1 MKTSPSQYK
10 LRQLELFVSRICE
23 PEECIQAVM
32 AIGSVAAGRAG
43 PESDIDAIIFM
54 DPLDLYAVPAESV
67 WSPDDGSFH
76 GIFSP
81 EARHPIPCSSIF
93 CGSLGLWQATGFEWP
108 EPRLAEL
115 ASGKVVFDRH
125 GAVGELIQKR
135 SHYAEKTQRQ
145 KLDEAVT
152 WLDQLLAGD
161 TCAETW
167 SRYGP
172 AIALDRLNSAY
183 DWLVQALFALNRRW
197 RPWRNREMSTLIELA
212 WLPADFHEQALVAA
226 AGSGHDRTGYEDR
239 VHALDALLN
248 GVNVHL
254 SLGYTRTILWARL
267 LYAATMSQAETGI
280 WRNGCKEG
288 L

>member
-81 EARHPIPCSSIF
+81 EARHSDSVQLDLLRLD
-93 CGSLGLWQATGFEWP
+93 LGLWQATGYEWP

-125 GAVGELIQKR
+125 GAVGALIQKR

-145 KLDEAVT
+145 KLYEAVT
-152 WLDQLLAGD
+152 W
-161 TCAETW
+161 
-167 SRYGP
+167 RP
-172 AIALDRLNSAY
+172 A
-183 DWLVQALFALNRRW
+183 
-197 RPWRNREMSTLIELA
+197 
-212 WLPADFHEQALVAA
+212 
-226 AGSGHDRTGYEDR
+226 
-239 VHALDALLN
+239 
-248 GVNVHL
+248 
-254 SLGYTRTILWARL
+254 LGW
-267 LYAATMSQAETGI
+267 
-280 WRNGCKEG
+280 
-288 L
+288 